1 MNRSLS
7 SQERID
13 ATVEE
18 AGHVFGCKDHS
29 ALATLIL
36 IRWVRIQYFCD
47 VRFVM

>member
-7 SQERID
+7 SIERID

-36 IRWVRIQYFCD
+36 ICWVCVLYI
-47 VRFVM
+47 V